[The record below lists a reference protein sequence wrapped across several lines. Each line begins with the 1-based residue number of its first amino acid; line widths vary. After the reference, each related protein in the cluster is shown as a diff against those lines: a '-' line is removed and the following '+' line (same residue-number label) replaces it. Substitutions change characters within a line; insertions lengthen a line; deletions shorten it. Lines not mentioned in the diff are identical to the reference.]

1 MIRRVGSRW
10 IMAPIAI
17 LLAAAAIV
25 VIHQSVNRNPSGT
38 VLQTGDPA
46 FDPIR
51 ADEIQAILP
60 QDAIPALISPSYVS
74 AAAATDIRDT
84 EEVIGLAIN
93 GDARAFPIATLSA
106 HEIVDDVIGGRPLAV
121 TW

>member
-1 MIRRVGSRW
+1 MIRRIDSRW
-10 IMAPIAI
+10 IVAPIAI

-25 VIHQSVNRNPSGT
+25 VTQHSVNRNPGGP
-38 VLQTGDPA
+38 VLQTGGSA

-51 ADEIQAILP
+51 ADEIQTILP
-60 QDAIPALISPSYVS
+60 QDAIPALVGPGYVS

-106 HEIVDDVIGGRPLAV
+106 HEIVNDVIGGRSVAV

>member
-10 IMAPIAI
+10 IVAPMSV
-17 LLAAAAIV
+17 LLAVALIV
-25 VIHQSVNRNPSGT
+25 LARHSVNRAPSGP
-38 VLQTGDPA
+38 VRQTGDSA